1 MATVRDFIYLAL
13 KDAGVTGVG
22 QTPLAEDINDC
33 FTLLTR
39 MLAVW
44 QKKRWIVPYLTD
56 ISAVANGSV
65 SNRIGPG
72 QFYNWYRP
80 DKIQAAYFK
89 QINAAQGS
97 NAVSYPLR
105 PIWSREDY
113 SQISLK
119 ELNAWPSYYFYDNN
133 FPYGNVY
140 IWPVPSSNY
149 EIHLIVK
156 GNIGFDVELLSGR
169 IDTAGTL
176 YTDGSYL
183 IVPLLS
189 TTGFGSGATANIT
202 VAGGV
207 VTVVD
212 IQNGGDGYKIGD
224 ILSVSPADIGGT
236 GSGFVYTV
244 TNTTST
250 LDAEFNMPEEY
261 EEAIHYNLVVR
272 ITAMYSKPVNPIHGK
287 LAILGLNTIRNSNT
301 QISKLEMP
309 ATLSRNAGNNFYIF
323 NADAQ

>member
-1 MATVRDFIYLAL
+1 VTTARDFVSLAL
-13 KDAGVTGVG
+13 KEAGVTGVG

-39 MLAVW
+39 MLAMW

-56 ISAVANGSV
+56 ISAIANGSI

-72 QFYNWYRP
+72 QYYNWYRP

-89 QINAAQGS
+89 QINAVQGS
-97 NAVSYPLR
+97 NSVSYPLR

-113 SQISLK
+113 SAISLK
-119 ELNAWPSYYFYDNN
+119 ELNSWPVYYFYDNN
-133 FPYGNVY
+133 FPYGNVF

-156 GNIGFDVELLSGR
+156 GNIGFDVELLSGS
-169 IDTAGTL
+169 ITTAGTL
-176 YTDGSYL
+176 YTNGSYL
-183 IVPLLS
+183 AVPLVS
-189 TTGFGSGATANIT
+189 TTGFGSGATADIT

-207 VTVVD
+207 VTTVTL
-212 IQNGGDGYKIGD
+212 QSGGTGYKIGD
-224 ILSVSPADIGGT
+224 ILSVSAASIGGT
-236 GSGFVYTV
+236 GSDFVYTV

-250 LDAEFNMPEEY
+250 LDAVFNMPEEY
-261 EEAIHYNLVVR
+261 EEPIYYNLVVR
-272 ITAMYSKPVNPIHGK
+272 IAAMYQKPLNPVHGK
-287 LAILGLNTIRNSNT
+287 LAVMGMNVIRNSNT
-301 QISKLEMP
+301 QISRLEMP
-309 ATLSRNAGNNFYIF
+309 SSLRRNAGNNFYIF